1 MSSLG
6 LGQKIELSV
15 SLSQHQSQHSSSQG
29 GVARYLL
36 KLWIQKRLQQ
46 IQSNQTVREG
56 INLNINIQYFI
67 CIAKSLDLAGGSVI
81 FFFPNI

>member
-15 SLSQHQSQHSSSQG
+15 SLSQHQSQHSSNQGGGGSG

-67 CIAKSLDLAGGSVI
+67 CIAKSLVLSGG
-81 FFFPNI
+81 